1 MFYERLSRQHG
12 WALARRR
19 RATRANARDWRG
31 ETKTLGP
38 HRALIVTARGELRP
52 NSNHQRRI
60 SHFEHHV
67 TLTLAVCAVCHG
79 LRCLCPRRHWLLVA
93 SPRRRRPRR
102 ASDNAA
108 YTHPPPPAG
117 LHTLHAAAPVVPA
130 VHQGPRSSLPA
141 SSTLLSVTRHASRS
155 LSSLSHLHSGSHC
168 PCPLP
173 CLASQ
178 L

>member
-93 SPRRRRPRR
+93 SPRRRRPPGPPTKPHTPTPLRR
-102 ASDNAA
+102 PGCTRS
-108 YTHPPPPAG
+108 TPPPPSSRQSIRG
-117 LHTLHAAAPVVPA
+117 RGHRCRHR
-130 VHQGPRSSLPA
+130 PRSSL
-141 SSTLLSVTRHASRS
+141 SRVTRPA
-155 LSSLSHLHSGSHC
+155 HC
-168 PCPLP
+168 PACHICTAGLIVHAHCP
-173 CLASQ
+173 A
-178 L
+178 